1 MRSKRLHSYSS
12 TLSPSLVYKNGNAGE
27 SCSWST
33 GINQVVHCNVHIKKL
48 PIARLSVVLCSWSKA
63 SGGFY
68 GVCWAESACE
78 CDTCSRLLSC
88 VYHPSTGDN
97 IMWYCSLVD
106 CTRGKGGVKYRRK
119 KRVIPEKTVETRPF
133 LEKNGV

>member
-1 MRSKRLHSYSS
+1 MEYRDQSGSALQCSYQEIAHRSTKCRLM
-12 TLSPSLVYKNGNAGE
+12 LMVE
-27 SCSWST
+27 SV
-33 GINQVVHCNVHIKKL
+33 GRIL
-48 PIARLSVVLCSWSKA
+48 
-63 SGGFY
+63 Y
-68 GVCWAESACE
+68 VCWAESARE
-78 CDTCSRLLSC
+78 CDACSRLLSC